1 MCCKY
6 RHLGI
11 TNQSDSEQIDVANED
26 EQESKLT
33 CLAAVEMIPL
43 LTNYGSC

>member
-6 RHLGI
+6 PGI
-11 TNQSDSEQIDVANED
+11 TNQSDSEQTDVANKG
-26 EQESKLT
+26 EQERKLT

-43 LTNYGSC
+43 LTNYDSC